1 VLLKGA
7 VDVFLAGSKVI
18 SLSKAGSGFGE
29 LALLNPDSK
38 RVATVIATENSTFI
52 TIAKK
57 DYLYFL
63 K

>member
-1 VLLKGA
+1 ML
-7 VDVFLAGSKVI
+7 

-29 LALLNPDSK
+29 LALLNADSK